1 MEELHLNDAGSKL
14 QNLKTVISSFSDLL
28 IQENEALEK
37 YDIKLVGQ
45 LYDKKAK
52 IVATYRSLVAYF
64 IKNQSELAEF
74 AEEEKKSLQEA
85 SQTLN
90 DLIQKNEMLLKTRME
105 AGKTVMDTI
114 INIAKTANNSNA
126 TSYGARGGYSPLEN
140 GKNALAINR
149 TL

>member
-1 MEELHLNDAGSKL
+1 MEELHLHDAGSKL
-14 QNLKTVISSFSDLL
+14 QNLKTVIASFSELL
-28 IQENEALEK
+28 MQENEALEK
-37 YDIKLVGQ
+37 YDIQFVSQ
-45 LYDKKAK
+45 IYDKKTK

-74 AEEEKKSLQEA
+74 SEDEKKSLQEISA
-85 SQTLN
+85 ALN
-90 DLIQKNEMLLKTRME
+90 ELIQKNEMLLKTRME

-126 TSYGARGGYSPLEN
+126 TSYGARGGYSPLDN
-140 GKNALAINR
+140 SKNALAINR

>member
-1 MEELHLNDAGSKL
+1 MEELHLHDAGSKL
-14 QNLKTVISSFSDLL
+14 QNLKTVIASFSELL
-28 IQENEALEK
+28 TQENEALEK
-37 YDIKLVGQ
+37 YDIQFVSQ
-45 LYDKKAK
+45 IYDKKTK

-74 AEEEKKSLQEA
+74 PEDEKKSLQEISA
-85 SQTLN
+85 ALN
-90 DLIQKNEMLLKTRME
+90 ELIQKNEMLLKTRME

-126 TSYGARGGYSPLEN
+126 TSYGARGGYSPLDN
-140 GKNALAINR
+140 SKNALAINR